1 MKKQSKKG
9 RKKLENPKKFG
20 FAFRLDVFENIE
32 FERQFDI
39 SEFSTKA
46 DFIRDVL
53 SKRKLKLTIRHKSVM
68 DYYMRLT
75 SFHSQFK
82 AIAVNYNQVLSH
94 LFKHFPEREAKLMLA
109 NLEKQTIKLIRMQQE
124 LIKLIKE
131 FEQKMEDVYVE
142 KKIMT
147 MDFLKS
153 EK

>member
-1 MKKQSKKG
+1 
-9 RKKLENPKKFG
+9 
-20 FAFRLDVFENIE
+20 
-32 FERQFDI
+32 
-39 SEFSTKA
+39 
-46 DFIRDVL
+46 
-53 SKRKLKLTIRHKSVM
+53 
-68 DYYMRLT
+68 MRLT

-109 NLEKQTIKLIRMQQE
+109 NLEKQTIELIRMQQE